1 MRDFVAIP
9 CTTDLYELGEC
20 CRWDEIRGELSWV
33 DVYAG
38 RFFRASANGT
48 QINILASYQVDGV
61 ITALAPFEQRN
72 DGWIVGMNQSI
83 AHLSESG
90 EVHERSRPESRNA
103 PEVRT
108 NDGAADPW
116 GRFWLGSMAND
127 FAKGRGSLYRYHESS
142 GAETILDNVTVSNGI
157 GWSPD
162 ERTMYYVDSG
172 PGTISAFDVT
182 DTGEI
187 TSGRVFAQL
196 NAEQEGAPDG
206 LCVDAEGA
214 IWVAVWGGYQVRRYA
229 ANGELLA
236 RVALSTAQPSSCAI
250 GGANG
255 TTLYITTARED
266 MSEELLES
274 ERDAGR
280 LFCVDVDVAGLP
292 LAPYRPSP
300 RTNDEWMDT
309 ESDIGGES
317 ACFAHLV
324 CAVCGAV
331 IESEPHVHRP
341 GSYLDQ

>member
-1 MRDFVAIP
+1 MREFVATP
-9 CTTDLYELGEC
+9 CTTDLYELGES
-20 CRWDEIRGELSWV
+20 CRWDEVRGELYWV

-38 RFFRASANGT
+38 RFFRARTDDT
-48 QINILASYQVDGV
+48 QISILASYQIEGV
-61 ITALAPFEQRN
+61 ITAVAPFEQRRG
-72 DGWIVGMNQSI
+72 GWIVGMNQSI

-90 EVHERSRPESRNA
+90 EVHELSRPEGRNA
-103 PEVRT
+103 PDVRT

-127 FAKGRGSLYRYHESS
+127 SAVGRGSLYRYHESS
-142 GAETILDNVTVSNGI
+142 GTETILENVTVSNGI

-162 ERTMYYVDSG
+162 NRTMYYVDSG
-172 PGTISAFDVT
+172 PGTISAFDVS

-187 TSGRVFAQL
+187 SNQRVFAQL
-196 NAEQEGAPDG
+196 KVEEEGAPDG

-214 IWVAVWGGYQVRRYA
+214 IWVAVWGGYEVRRYA
-229 ANGELLA
+229 ASGKLLA
-236 RVALSTAQPSSCAI
+236 RVVLSTAQPSSCAI

-255 TTLYITTARED
+255 TTLYIATARED
-266 MSEELLES
+266 MSEELLKS

-292 LAPYRPSP
+292 LAPYRPSL
-300 RTNDEWMDT
+300 RTKDELVNAEPED
-309 ESDIGGES
+309 GGES

-324 CAVCGAV
+324 CTDCGAV

-341 GSYLDQ
+341 GFDGDQ